1 MNFASTPRRALAP
14 GQPIAAPL
22 NHAHIPAARLA
33 NSLPFASK
41 PLSTASESGDGRYPS
56 FSYSC
61 KCLHPQLLS
70 FDTHTNSPGGG
81 YPLSI
86 SSPPVRARYIVPS
99 SPGDQLNLPKI
110 VPLGSIA
117 THTRSLFRSL
127 AKERNTSPLF
137 SSSCALLPKNTRV
150 YPRAFSGTAST
161 HPTLSPTLFVRSNV
175 VLSERSS

>member
-1 MNFASTPRRALAP
+1 MNFASAPRRALAP

-22 NHAHIPAARLA
+22 NHAPIPASRLA

-41 PLSTASESGDGRYPS
+41 PLSTASESGEGHSPL

-70 FDTHTNSPGGG
+70 FDTHTNSPGVA
-81 YPLSI
+81 YPFSLSL
-86 SSPPVRARYIVPS
+86 PPVRARYIVPS
-99 SPGDQLNLPKI
+99 SPGGRLNLPKI

-127 AKERNTSPLF
+127 AKERNT
-137 SSSCALLPKNTRV
+137 
-150 YPRAFSGTAST
+150 
-161 HPTLSPTLFVRSNV
+161 
-175 VLSERSS
+175 